1 MHPYTI
7 ETDRLLLRALS
18 PEDAEAAFAWCG
30 DPQVNR
36 FMPYPLYTRV
46 EDVRAWLTDAADS
59 QWEFAFV
66 RKSDGLL
73 MGSGGV
79 SPGETPG
86 DPWEVG
92 YNLRR
97 DCWGRGYATEAA
109 RAMIGFAFRTFGVR
123 DFSANHAK
131 GNPASG
137 HVMRRCGMVFDHEGE
152 YARFDGSE
160 VFPADFYRL
169 HMDRAGR
176 ARQYRFVPMTEAQLS
191 LCRSWGHPLPA
202 IPEERRFAVLDE
214 ADNMTGAAW
223 YLPEADTLTMFPA
236 LCPEDTGLG
245 AGEQFIRACA
255 AFGRERW
262 GRHLPVAVDADG
274 YADRDRAA
282 CLHAGF
288 RPSAEAGRLV
298 LAP

>member
-66 RKSDGLL
+66 RKSDGQL

-123 DFSANHAK
+123 DFSANHAT

-169 HMDRAGR
+169 HLDRAGR
-176 ARQYRFVPMTEAQLS
+176 ARRYRFVPMIEAQLS

>member
-1 MHPYTI
+1 M
-7 ETDRLLLRALS
+7 
-18 PEDAEAAFAWCG
+18 
-30 DPQVNR
+30 
-36 FMPYPLYTRV
+36 
-46 EDVRAWLTDAADS
+46 RAWLTDAADS

-123 DFSANHAK
+123 DFSANHAT

-169 HMDRAGR
+169 HLDRAGR
-176 ARQYRFVPMTEAQLS
+176 ARQYRFVPMIEAQLS

-202 IPEERRFAVLDE
+202 VPEAHRFAVLDE

>member
-1 MHPYTI
+1 M
-7 ETDRLLLRALS
+7 
-18 PEDAEAAFAWCG
+18 
-30 DPQVNR
+30 
-36 FMPYPLYTRV
+36 
-46 EDVRAWLTDAADS
+46 RAWLTDAADS

-169 HMDRAGR
+169 HLDRAGR

-236 LCPEDTGLG
+236 LRPEDTGLG

>member
-1 MHPYTI
+1 MRISVACVGTKKDELTLEVARAAREADRVILHTERCGFAEWLKENGVSYESLDALY
-7 ETDRLLLRALS
+7 ETA
-18 PEDAEAAFAWCG
+18 EDFDEHAQLAAEAVMKAQG
-30 DPQVNR
+30 
-36 FMPYPLYTRV
+36 
-46 EDVRAWLTDAADS
+46 
-59 QWEFAFV
+59 
-66 RKSDGLL
+66 
-73 MGSGGV
+73 
-79 SPGETPG
+79 
-86 DPWEVG
+86 
-92 YNLRR
+92 
-97 DCWGRGYATEAA
+97 
-109 RAMIGFAFRTFGVR
+109 
-123 DFSANHAK
+123 
-131 GNPASG
+131 G
-137 HVMRRCGMVFDHEGE
+137 HVL
-152 YARFDGSE
+152 Y
-160 VFPADFYRL
+160 
-169 HMDRAGR
+169 
-176 ARQYRFVPMTEAQLS
+176 
-191 LCRSWGHPLPA
+191 
-202 IPEERRFAVLDE
+202 AVLDE

>member
-123 DFSANHAK
+123 DFSANHAT

-169 HMDRAGR
+169 HLDHDGR
-176 ARQYRFVPMTEAQLS
+176 ARRYRFVPMTEAQLAVCRTWAYS
-191 LCRSWGHPLPA
+191 LPRIPA
-202 IPEERRFAVLDE
+202 EHRFAVLDE
-214 ADNMTGAAW
+214 ADQLTGAAW
-223 YLPEADTLTMFPA
+223 YLPVDGALLLFPA
-236 LCPEDTGLG
+236 LRPEDTGLG

-255 AFGRERW
+255 AFGLERF
-262 GRHLPVAVDADG
+262 GRRMPVAVDTGAFS
-274 YADRDRAA
+274 DRGRTA
-282 CLHAGF
+282 CLQAGF
-288 RPSAEAGRLV
+288 RPADDLGRMV